1 MHVIWDGDLRE
12 IISPTHMLLMKAS
25 SSYVIALDSYRSR
38 TSRLS
43 ISSLVFASSSAVAA
57 VLPSVATL
65 TVVLA
70 TVSLSVVVYGRG
82 CQYYLTLPLP

>member
-1 MHVIWDGDLRE
+1 
-12 IISPTHMLLMKAS
+12 
-25 SSYVIALDSYRSR
+25 
-38 TSRLS
+38 
-43 ISSLVFASSSAVAA
+43 VAA

-82 CQYYLTLPLP
+82 CQYYLTLPLPWLLNETYCG